1 MKRLGLAGLTLLAG
15 LTSMVACGRG
25 VTGSG
30 SAGGTL
36 AGTSWSLV
44 EIGGAAAPTGAGGR
58 PATLI
63 FTDSVR
69 AGGFSGCNRAGGDYT
84 VRGDSLRFGALIMT
98 KMACD
103 AGMDLERSY
112 AEALEATRR
121 FRVERDVLELIGESG
136 IVAKFRRDTTSSR

>member
-1 MKRLGLAGLTLLAG
+1 MRTLGLVGLTL
-15 LTSMVACGRG
+15 MVACGRG
-25 VTGSG
+25 ITANG
-30 SAGGTL
+30 SAGGAL

-44 EIGGAAAPTGAGGR
+44 EIGGVTAPTGAGGR
-58 PATLI
+58 PATLN

-84 VRGDSLRFGALIMT
+84 LRGDSLRFGALIMT

-121 FRVERDVLELIGESG
+121 YRVDHDVLDLIGESG
-136 IVAKFRRDTTSSR
+136 IVAKFRKDTTSGR